1 MIRLVKSLLAAAFA
15 LVATVAFAT
24 PFSQAE
30 FDKAVASGKSVVVD
44 FYADW
49 CPTCK
54 AQAPILKALA
64 ADPAFKNYVILTANF
79 DKDTDLK
86 KQMKVSKQST
96 LVVFKGGKE
105 VARSTGQTAKADI
118 AATLAKAM

>member
-1 MIRLVKSLLAAAFA
+1 MIRLLKFISAAVFA
-15 LVATVAFAT
+15 LVAGVAFAT
-24 PFSQAE
+24 PYSQVE
-30 FDKAVASGKSVVVD
+30 FDKAVAAGKSVVVD

-64 ADPAFKNYVILTANF
+64 ADPAYKNYVVLTANF

-96 LVVFKGGKE
+96 LVVFKSGKE
-105 VARSTGQTAKADI
+105 VARSTGQTSKAEI
-118 AATLAKAM
+118 AATLGKAM